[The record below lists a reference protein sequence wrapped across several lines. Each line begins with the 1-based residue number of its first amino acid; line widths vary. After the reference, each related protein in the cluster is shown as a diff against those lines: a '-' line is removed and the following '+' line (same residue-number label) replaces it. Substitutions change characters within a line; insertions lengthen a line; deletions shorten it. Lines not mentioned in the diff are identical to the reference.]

1 MALTGSPM
9 SACTAAFAAILDY
22 PSAAID
28 IMKISIPACIVGVI
42 AGALSVWKMGKELS
56 PEEDYFKHLEEAGM
70 SAAGSPRVHV
80 LKPHAKTAVFIF
92 GLAILAIV
100 FCGSFPQLLPK
111 FAAGADNFSVKAD
124 GSLKMVTIIEIITLT
139 ATAAIIL
146 LTKTSPAEVAKA
158 SLFTSMAAAL
168 VSVFGVVWMSA
179 TFIAHNQ
186 AELLKAMGTITS
198 QYPLTFTFAVFIMAA
213 LMFSQAATTRAM
225 MPLGLALGIAH
236 PSLIAMFPAVNSD
249 FVLPGY
255 PTLLAAINFD
265 RSGTTKI
272 GKFVINHSFMRP
284 GLVGIG
290 TAVIV
295 GFLLTSIFM

>member
-1 MALTGSPM
+1 LEENGSK
-9 SACTAAFAAILDY
+9 T
-22 PSAAID
+22 
-28 IMKISIPACIVGVI
+28 I
-42 AGALSVWKMGKELS
+42 AGTYS
-56 PEEDYFKHLEEAGM
+56 PA
-70 SAAGSPRVHV
+70 HV

-100 FCGSFPQLLPK
+100 FCGSFPHLIPK
-111 FAAGADNFSVKAD
+111 FAAGPDNFSVKAD

-146 LTKTSPAEVAKA
+146 ITKTSPADVAKA

-186 AELLKAMGTITS
+186 ADLLKAMGTITS
-198 QYPLTFTFAVFIMAA
+198 QYPWTFTIAVFIMAA

-272 GKFVINHSFMRP
+272 GRFVINHSFMRP
-284 GLVGIG
+284 GLVSVA
-290 TAVIV
+290 TAVLV
-295 GFLLTSIFM
+295 GFLLTGIFL